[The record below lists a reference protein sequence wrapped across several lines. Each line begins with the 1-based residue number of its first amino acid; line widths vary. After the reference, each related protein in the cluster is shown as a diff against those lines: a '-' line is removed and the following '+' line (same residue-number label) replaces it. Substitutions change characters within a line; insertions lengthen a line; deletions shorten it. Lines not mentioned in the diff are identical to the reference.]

1 MVKKRRNCGRSKHN
15 QGYVR
20 RVHCM
25 GLNTLVPR
33 DKAIKKLNIKNFT
46 DSFSIDE
53 LNGAILLPST
63 YHFIEYE
70 IPKLASYVFY
80 SISYAFGKKIIRSR
94 EKSRRKLRL
103 SH

>member
-53 LNGAILLPST
+53 LNGAILLPK
-63 YHFIEYE
+63 YE